1 MAHAPTMASTITI
14 DRSYFDTLL
23 RRAHTHY
30 DDGSATVFLA
40 KSEHDSLIQVS
51 KEYEALKDA
60 LQEGGCATEMIA
72 VQFSDLDDAMTDPHD
87 GLVAPSTLG
96 YFATAPQQ
104 LFQKPGNNGNQS
116 LSPAVYLLNEA
127 SQENAYSKRHSTVNR
142 PGHDLKTHRPVASWV
157 DAIKNVEAG
166 KLSSSI
172 SFGSFDHSD
181 AESSVGWQT
190 AGTDMTSRPVPVK
203 RSLRLQR
210 LPDEVT
216 YKDIVGLMR
225 GGALLDVSL
234 QSRGKSAWVSF
245 VDPAAAVSFLKY
257 AQYEVI
263 RLHGQK
269 IDVSLASRPYRA
281 SSNVMRQIEVSGATR
296 NLVICQIGQDLNEEG
311 IREQLDHIHNLH
323 VIEVTFSDGAAIIS
337 LNAVGVALYARTCLR
352 SRATY
357 KKCKID
363 FYPDGCAQPLP
374 TQYIKASTS
383 AVERPPLKTTQ
394 SLSSRFHSLENRF
407 QLLEMEDTENDSEET
422 ATAGM
427 MSQESQ
433 SSGGVPLNT

>member
-1 MAHAPTMASTITI
+1 MANRGYRYDEPSSSGKEKFTPTETP
-14 DRSYFDTLL
+14 
-23 RRAHTHY
+23 RR
-30 DDGSATVFLA
+30 
-40 KSEHDSLIQVS
+40 
-51 KEYEALKDA
+51 
-60 LQEGGCATEMIA
+60 
-72 VQFSDLDDAMTDPHD
+72 SDLQGYRRIDA
-87 GLVAPSTLG
+87 
-96 YFATAPQQ
+96 
-104 LFQKPGNNGNQS
+104 
-116 LSPAVYLLNEA
+116 
-127 SQENAYSKRHSTVNR
+127 
-142 PGHDLKTHRPVASWV
+142 W
-157 DAIKNVEAG
+157 
-166 KLSSSI
+166 
-172 SFGSFDHSD
+172 
-181 AESSVGWQT
+181 W
-190 AGTDMTSRPVPVK
+190 
-203 RSLRLQR
+203 RSLGCFSPIERKECLGFFCR
-210 LPDEVT
+210 SSCSRVLSEVCT
-216 YKDIVGLMR
+216 VRSHTSSWAKGNFLSDKELN
-225 GGALLDVSL
+225 
-234 QSRGKSAWVSF
+234 SA
-245 VDPAAAVSFLKY
+245 ANY
-257 AQYEVI
+257 
-263 RLHGQK
+263 QK